1 MSVFIFV
8 LSALLILM
16 ACVKADRV
24 RSWRASLNPSA
35 PEIPDAGFMVA
46 RLVLVAMA
54 VVGVVIA
61 FQGIAVEDNGGWS
74 DDELTS
80 AVEGATDALDGSFT
94 YGAFEGDAPADFG
107 GEYARKVEDEVVE
120 HGGGD
125 APQFGVDAA
134 LTHKTSEQAQYR
146 ISADGAGASFC
157 MRVQRTHAGYIE
169 TVFKP
174 VESARERRR
183 AITGA
188 SLVGEGGHLVITC
201 PIG

>member
-1 MSVFIFV
+1 MTGVIVVIFV

-35 PEIPDAGFMVA
+35 PDIPDAGFTVA
-46 RLVLVAMA
+46 RLILVVMA

-61 FQGIAVEDNGGWS
+61 FQGIAAEDNGGWS

-94 YGAFEGDAPADFG
+94 YGGPLEDDTPADFG

-134 LTHKTSEQAQYR
+134 LTDKTSEQARYR
-146 ISADGAGASFC
+146 ITANGAGASFC
-157 MRVQRTHAGYIE
+157 MHVQRTHAGYIE
-169 TVFKP
+169 TVVPGLSGDAGAVKQPKYTFG
-174 VESARERRR
+174 VSTR
-183 AITGA
+183 A
-188 SLVGEGGHLVITC
+188 GEC
-201 PIG
+201 